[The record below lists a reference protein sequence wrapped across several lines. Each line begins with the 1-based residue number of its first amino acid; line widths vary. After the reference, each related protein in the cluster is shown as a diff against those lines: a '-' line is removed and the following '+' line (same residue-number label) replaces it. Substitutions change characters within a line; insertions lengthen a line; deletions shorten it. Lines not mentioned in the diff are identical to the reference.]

1 MYKHVCA
8 DCFWYIMMLFLNHIQ
23 GHRVFRFNWGH
34 KGSLS
39 PQFSVVPNR
48 HRIVSPCFHSNARNQ
63 LVLSRTYLVLVD
75 FAWSHNQIAQQS
87 AVCCFVFSQLFSAAP
102 RCLCASPCAGWQ
114 QTVGAAPSLLAC
126 AQRSADLLLLLPRY
140 STTPAPL
147 LLLHRYLYPALRLLR
162 CSAYPASAA
171 AACIQILCAAPLF
184 CTWSTQPATHFWAA
198 TLKASST
205 GSLGT
210 GPQLLKWR
218 RVGGWWTQVFIF
230 STFRNALKQIKRKW
244 YRYQLRR
251 NI

>member
-102 RCLCASPCAGWQ
+102 RCLCASPCVADSRLLVPRRPFLPALSAQ
-114 QTVGAAPSLLAC
+114 QTCCCCCGCPDIL
-126 AQRSADLLLLLPRY
+126 Q
-140 STTPAPL
+140 PL
-147 LLLHRYLYPALRLLR
+147 
-162 CSAYPASAA
+162 CSSSAA
-171 AACIQILCAAPLF
+171 AQILVPCSAAAQMLCLPCF
-184 CTWSTQPATHFWAA
+184 CCCLHPDTLRCPTLLHLIYPTGNSFLSSDTQSQ
-198 TLKASST
+198 LYRKSGDGVLNSSSE
-205 GSLGT
+205 GG
-210 GPQLLKWR
+210 W
-218 RVGGWWTQVFIF
+218 VGGGLKF
-230 STFRNALKQIKRKW
+230 SFSAMQIKRKW
-244 YRYQLRR
+244 HRYQLRR